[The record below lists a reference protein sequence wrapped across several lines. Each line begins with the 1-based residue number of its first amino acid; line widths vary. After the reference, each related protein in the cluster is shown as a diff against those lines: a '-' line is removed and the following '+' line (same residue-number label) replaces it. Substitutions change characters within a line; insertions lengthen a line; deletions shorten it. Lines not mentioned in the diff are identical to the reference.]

1 MSLEIIE
8 ENYPTEADLIKM
20 ERELIQE
27 SRLES
32 AEWIKKNS
40 AIFRNIAADII
51 LKHNKNREA
60 AKKEIKEALEAPPET
75 VH

>member
-8 ENYPTEADLIKM
+8 ENYPIEIDLIKM
-20 ERELIQE
+20 ERELIKE
-27 SRLES
+27 SRLEP

-40 AIFRNIAADII
+40 AIFRDIAADII
-51 LKHNKNREA
+51 LKHNGNREA
-60 AKKEIKEALEAPPET
+60 AKKEIKEALEAPSET